1 MRLLSIAFGISL
13 GLLTASVCPYVRK
26 GVHDGAY
33 AVVDGARH
41 GIAYLVRNDRPE
53 NVHAR

>member
-1 MRLLSIAFGISL
+1 MRLLLILFGIGI

-33 AVVDGARH
+33 AALGTLRH
-41 GIAYLVRNDRPE
+41 GVAHVAAAD
-53 NVHAR
+53 HAR